1 MLLIYTQGITLRK
14 GSLLK
19 RIERRNNDLKEQKVI
34 PRKGSYEI
42 M

>member
-1 MLLIYTQGITLRK
+1 MLLIYTQGTTSRK
-14 GSLLK
+14 ESMLK
-19 RIERRNNDLKEQKVI
+19 RTETRNNDSKEQMDI